1 MVLEVSLLWTSKWK
15 KKKGRRNVPKF
26 IILSVAAVLVI
37 SLFHTWTMLKG
48 PCQQTAAT
56 SYVGRDMLVD
66 HSQQSAVSTLQNQ
79 ESEYRE
85 QDMQRGVKA
94 REK

>member
-1 MVLEVSLLWTSKWK
+1 MHT
-15 KKKGRRNVPKF
+15 G
-26 IILSVAAVLVI
+26 ILQW
-37 SLFHTWTMLKG
+37 LFVTWTMLKG
-48 PCQQTAAT
+48 PCQQTTAT

-66 HSQQSAVSTLQNQ
+66 HSQQGAVSTLQNQ

-85 QDMQRGVKA
+85 QDMQRGVKV